1 MRTVC
6 QCISPHLVA
15 NANAVVEPKKK
26 PISLRKRISHGV
38 KFYDGGH
45 MTLSF
50 EEAET
55 ALTEHPE
62 LAPYVRR
69 LLDARQMLYERKETY
84 CLFLNGYPESIL
96 SIPLVAER
104 LRRRDVF
111 LRSSGADCAKDFME
125 RLKANPQCQ
134 MFYVYPEAEQY
145 IAIPATMTDRR
156 AHIPMIFVDSAIVIN
171 ASMYVVLNGDE
182 ADFAVLSSKMH
193 MLWVKAVAGRIE
205 HNLRYSP
212 APVYNTFP
220 WPPLTSES
228 SRMLSEFGQQLLE
241 ARKQD
246 GRCLAKQYDPD
257 RMPEALRDVHS
268 RIDSFIERLYCPDGF
283 RTDADRLSCLLRMYA
298 NAVSEKSLAD
308 GQKTVDAF
316 C

>member
-6 QCISPHLVA
+6 ECISPHLVA
-15 NANAVVEPKKK
+15 NANVVVEPKHK
-26 PISLRKRISHGV
+26 PISPRKRISHGV

-62 LAPYVRR
+62 LAPYIRKMING
-69 LLDARQMLYERKETY
+69 RQMLYGIEDSY

-104 LRRRDVF
+104 LRRRDAF
-111 LRSSGADCAKDFME
+111 LRSSAAGCAKDFME

-134 MFYVYPEAEQY
+134 MFYVYPEAEQC
-145 IAIPATMTDRR
+145 IAIPATMTVRR
-156 AHIPMIFVDSAIVIN
+156 THIPMIFVDGAIVIN

-220 WPPLTSES
+220 WPLLTPES
-228 SRMLSEFGQQLLE
+228 SRMLAEFGQQLLE

-298 NAVSEKSLAD
+298 EQTRTESLTGID
-308 GQKTVDAF
+308 QW